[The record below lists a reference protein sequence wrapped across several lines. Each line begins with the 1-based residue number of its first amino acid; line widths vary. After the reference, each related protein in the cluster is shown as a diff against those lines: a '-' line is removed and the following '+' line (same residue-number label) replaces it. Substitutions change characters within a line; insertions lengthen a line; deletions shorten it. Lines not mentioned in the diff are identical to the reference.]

1 MAQGSLQVVLAGFA
15 SKSGCLVGVSCSLE
29 RKEKVK
35 KSGILRYRKESDGRY
50 GGSSRDTPKKTQKK
64 GEKLKKNRQKTQK
77 KNEKHERTEEK
88 HEKAGKKLKQRGEK
102 LKIKRTKFSKK
113 FVKT

>member
-1 MAQGSLQVVLAGFA
+1 MLAGFA

-35 KSGILRYRKESDGRY
+35 KSGILRYRKESDRRY

-64 GEKLKKNRQKTQK
+64 VKNSEKTDKKLKKKTKNTKGQRKNTKRQA
-77 KNEKHERTEEK
+77 KNSNKEARN
-88 HEKAGKKLKQRGEK
+88 
-102 LKIKRTKFSKK
+102 SK
-113 FVKT
+113 